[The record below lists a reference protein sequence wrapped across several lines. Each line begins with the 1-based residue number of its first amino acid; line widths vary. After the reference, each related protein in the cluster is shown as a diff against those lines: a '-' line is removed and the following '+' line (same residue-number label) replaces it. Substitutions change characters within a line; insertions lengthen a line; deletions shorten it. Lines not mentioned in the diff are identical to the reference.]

1 MTTELKDAL
10 AAVAEQVKS
19 FQARYRQYHAE
30 YMAVGEELRQLN
42 EAPPSRADLERL
54 LTKTVDRFAATHTE
68 RLREQVGRFIAD
80 PEKEEHL
87 VEVFSNG
94 FRNYPDANGLPALL
108 RPALLAGVKDFAANC
123 SWPDG
128 AIDQADRV
136 KRRDE
141 LTPRLQALAE
151 EIAALQSQAAQVGV
165 KLS

>member
-1 MTTELKDAL
+1 MTAELKDAL

-54 LTKTVDRFAATHTE
+54 LTKTVERFTATHAE
-68 RLREQVGRFIAD
+68 RLREQIGRFIAE
-80 PEKEEHL
+80 PENEEHIA
-87 VEVFSNG
+87 EVLSNA
-94 FRNYPDANGLPALL
+94 FRNYANDTGLPALL

-128 AIDQADRV
+128 AIDQADKA